1 MQRHLIPAA
10 VLALAMSAASAQTNA
25 ADTVQRDVNQQTRI
39 EQGLKDG
46 SLSTREAA
54 RLEQEQSRIDRLQ
67 ARDLADGKLT
77 PAERARLKAAQDKAS
92 RDIAAARH
100 NDVTGN
106 PKSASSQ
113 RMQADV
119 KRNANQQ
126 ARINEG
132 LKDGSLTKHEASKL
146 EAGQAKVTKKEVV
159 SGADGHV
166 GAKEQAKV
174 QSAEN
179 KQSAKIHKEKHDA
192 QVKP

>member
-1 MQRHLIPAA
+1 MNNLTRALALSA
-10 VLALAMSAASAQTNA
+10 VLAAPAFAQTAASETG
-25 ADTVQRDVNQQTRI
+25 RDVKQQQRI
-39 EQGLKDG
+39 EQGLKSG
-46 SLSTREAA
+46 ELSTKEASK
-54 RLEQEQSRIDRLQ
+54 LEAGETKINKMESN
-67 ARDLADGKLT
+67 AMKDGNLT
-77 PAERARLKAAQDKAS
+77 PSEKAKIESAQNKESAAIARKKN
-92 RDIAAARH
+92 
-100 NDVTGN
+100 NDVKGN
-106 PKSASSQ
+106 PDSASSQ

-146 EAGQAKVTKKEVV
+146 EAGQAKVTKKEAV